1 MTSVAAMIDTSERRV
16 ALVTMAHPDDAEFG
30 CGGAVAAWVRDGWEV
45 HYVVCTDAASGGP
58 DEAIDVSQEARR
70 RITELR
76 KAEQRQACHILGVA
90 SVTFLDYHDG
100 LLQPTLEL
108 RRDLVRLM
116 RQYRPTRVVCQSPV
130 RTWRPVYTIGRHH
143 PDHLAAGEATLAA
156 LYPAA
161 QNPWDFPELLAEGL
175 APHKVREV
183 LVIGAPE
190 PNFAVDITSTIDVKL
205 AALRAHD
212 SQVGARFAEIESRL
226 RKLAADLGEPHGMQ
240 YAEVFHRAENA

>member
-1 MTSVAAMIDTSERRV
+1 MIDTSERRV